1 MLSPSKP
8 LSISCTISMNHVKTS
23 TAFSFLV
30 IIYLL
35 QYNSTV
41 FICYKIVNNKSNKT
55 WLGTLQSVNCEK
67 D

>member
-1 MLSPSKP
+1 
-8 LSISCTISMNHVKTS
+8 MNHVKTS
-23 TAFSFLV
+23 TSFSFAV

-35 QYNSTV
+35 QYNTTV
-41 FICYKIVNNKSNKT
+41 LICNNIVNNKSNKT

>member
-1 MLSPSKP
+1 
-8 LSISCTISMNHVKTS
+8 MNHVKTS